1 MTISFNS
8 PPTDSSTGYCSSVLQ
23 ARDYGGSAHRL
34 FDEALVAREAARN
47 GVLGDLSN
55 SFLAIAARESMACD
69 DVLAVAFATQREA
82 GFATETSFVRV
93 GDTIRV
99 QKARLY
105 PERDGLRRLADGSIL
120 ENVSDDRAY
129 VHGRLGLDALSLAR
143 ARRGDVAA
151 IVAALAPW
159 FDFLKANAT
168 RAGGTQLSAFSLP
181 GHFLDATP
189 FNIVEADGGLVQ
201 IDMEWRVDR
210 AIPLGWVV
218 TRSIVASLCGIAGFE
233 RDAVTITDVIEAL
246 CARHGLVVGA
256 DEISGWLARE
266 NELQSLSSGRRIT
279 ALSSEMMSQQLVP
292 LPERAAELAM
302 RAETAAALEAQ
313 IELIYRSH
321 SWRYSYPIRAVGRL
335 LRKESVERPSLTAST
350 ADAIGH
356 GLDKAEAAVSQISRL
371 LDGPRGALWDDVRR
385 YGWAL
390 ASVVATYAITHLL
403 LVFGFPVPRMLLYIA
418 AVAVAARAGG
428 LGPGAFAMAASV
440 LAICL
445 SAPSR
450 LLFMHTVVF
459 AERLGVF
466 LVCAIVGILVS
477 APPAQ
482 PHREAG
488 G

>member
-1 MTISFNS
+1 
-8 PPTDSSTGYCSSVLQ
+8 
-23 ARDYGGSAHRL
+23 
-34 FDEALVAREAARN
+34 
-47 GVLGDLSN
+47 
-55 SFLAIAARESMACD
+55 
-69 DVLAVAFATQREA
+69 
-82 GFATETSFVRV
+82 
-93 GDTIRV
+93 
-99 QKARLY
+99 
-105 PERDGLRRLADGSIL
+105 
-120 ENVSDDRAY
+120 
-129 VHGRLGLDALSLAR
+129 
-143 ARRGDVAA
+143 
-151 IVAALAPW
+151 
-159 FDFLKANAT
+159 
-168 RAGGTQLSAFSLP
+168 
-181 GHFLDATP
+181 
-189 FNIVEADGGLVQ
+189 
-201 IDMEWRVDR
+201 
-210 AIPLGWVV
+210 
-218 TRSIVASLCGIAGFE
+218 
-233 RDAVTITDVIEAL
+233 
-246 CARHGLVVGA
+246 
-256 DEISGWLARE
+256 
-266 NELQSLSSGRRIT
+266 
-279 ALSSEMMSQQLVP
+279 
-292 LPERAAELAM
+292 M

-335 LRKESVERPSLTAST
+335 LRKEGVQRPSLTAST
-350 ADAIGH
+350 ADAIRH
-356 GLDKAEAAVSQISRL
+356 GLDKAEAAISQISHL